1 MKAVCLCG
9 SFKFYQEMN
18 KVEEILVRNDI
29 KCIKPVPFPHEDPRK
44 SRAREEEEIGTKEH
58 IENVKQADIIYVVD
72 KDGYVGRS
80 TSVEIGVAY
89 GLGKKIYAMERIKD
103 PAVDILVDEV
113 LSPEELVSKIKHCAR
128 NSARMD

>member
-1 MKAVCLCG
+1 
-9 SFKFYQEMN
+9 MN
-18 KVEEILVRNDI
+18 KIEEILVRNDI
-29 KCIKPVPFPHEDPRK
+29 KCIKPIPYPDEDPKK
-44 SRAREEEEIGTKEH
+44 SRTREEEETGTKEH

-103 PAVDILVDEV
+103 PSVDILVKEV
-113 LSPEELVSKIKHCAR
+113 LSPEELISRIKH
-128 NSARMD
+128 

>member
-1 MKAVCLCG
+1 
-9 SFKFYQEMN
+9 MN

-103 PAVDILVDEV
+103 PAVDILVNEV
-113 LSPEELVSKIKHCAR
+113 LSPEELVSRIKHCAR

>member
-1 MKAVCLCG
+1 
-9 SFKFYQEMN
+9 MN
-18 KVEEILVRNDI
+18 KVEEILARNSI
-29 KCIKPVPFPHEDPRK
+29 KCIKPIPYPNEDPRQ
-44 SRAREEEEIGTKEH
+44 SRTREEEEIGTKEH

-103 PAVDILVDEV
+103 PSVDILVDEV
-113 LSPEELVSKIKHCAR
+113 LSTDELISRIKH
-128 NSARMD
+128 

>member
-1 MKAVCLCG
+1 MKTVCLCG

-18 KVEEILVRNDI
+18 ETEEILVKNGI
-29 KCIKPVPFPHEDPRK
+29 KCIKPIPYPHKDPRK
-44 SRAREEEEIGTKEH
+44 SRTREEEETGTKEH

-89 GLGKKIYAMERIKD
+89 GLGKKIYAMNRIED
-103 PAVDILVDEV
+103 SAVDILVDEV
-113 LSPEELVSKIKHCAR
+113 LSPEELISRIKQ
-128 NSARMD
+128 

>member
-1 MKAVCLCG
+1 MKTVCLCG

-18 KVEEILVRNDI
+18 KVEEILVRKDI

-113 LSPEELVSKIKHCAR
+113 LSPEELVSVHT
-128 NSARMD
+128 

>member
-1 MKAVCLCG
+1 
-9 SFKFYQEMN
+9 MN
-18 KVEEILVRNDI
+18 KVEEILIKNDI
-29 KCIKPVPFPHEDPRK
+29 KCIKPVPFPHEEPGK
-44 SRAREEEEIGTKEH
+44 SRTREEEEIGTKEH

-113 LSPEELVSKIKHCAR
+113 LSPKELISRIKR
-128 NSARMD
+128 

>member
-1 MKAVCLCG
+1 M
-9 SFKFYQEMN
+9 
-18 KVEEILVRNDI
+18 
-29 KCIKPVPFPHEDPRK
+29 
-44 SRAREEEEIGTKEH
+44 
-58 IENVKQADIIYVVD
+58 D

>member
-1 MKAVCLCG
+1 MKTVCLCG
-9 SFKFYQEMN
+9 SFKFYHEMS
-18 KVEEILVRNDI
+18 KVEEILVRNGL
-29 KCIKPVPFPHEDPRK
+29 KCIKPVPFPHGDPGNR
-44 SRAREEEEIGTKEH
+44 RTREEEKIGTKEH

-103 PAVDILVDEV
+103 TAVDILVDEV
-113 LSPEELVSKIKHCAR
+113 LSPEELISKIKQ
-128 NSARMD
+128 

>member
-44 SRAREEEEIGTKEH
+44 SKAREEEEIGTKEH
-58 IENVKQADIIYVVD
+58 IKNVKQADIIYVVD

-113 LSPEELVSKIKHCAR
+113 LSPEELVSVHT
-128 NSARMD
+128 

>member
-1 MKAVCLCG
+1 
-9 SFKFYQEMN
+9 MN
-18 KVEEILVRNDI
+18 KVEEILVRNGL
-29 KCIKPVPFPHEDPRK
+29 KCIKPVPFPHGDPRK
-44 SRAREEEEIGTKEH
+44 RRTREEEKIGTREH

-103 PAVDILVDEV
+103 TAVDILVDEV
-113 LSPEELVSKIKHCAR
+113 LSPEELISKTR
-128 NSARMD
+128 Q